1 MQYDM
6 LVGISLLLTVTLA
19 DGAKTT
25 SAYAVKQHDGEPM
38 LETRVTDALGRQSES
53 YTDEKGRKCETVQHA
68 DGEDVRVSYDYAP
81 VGQVTTV
88 HHPNGTQTIYTYDM
102 FGRKSCHSRCISLL
116 SVTVFLYYDKW
127 KDKYGLFCIGKIYVK
142 P

>member
-1 MQYDM
+1 M

-25 SAYAVKQHDGEPM
+25 SAYAVTQHDGEPM

-53 YTDEKGRKCETVQHA
+53 YTDEKGRNRETVQHA
-68 DGEDVRVSYDYAP
+68 DGEDVRVSYDYDP

-88 HHPNGTQTIYTYDM
+88 HHPNGTQTNIPTTC
-102 FGRKSCHSRCISLL
+102 SAASSA
-116 SVTVFLYYDKW
+116 
-127 KDKYGLFCIGKIYVK
+127 
-142 P
+142 